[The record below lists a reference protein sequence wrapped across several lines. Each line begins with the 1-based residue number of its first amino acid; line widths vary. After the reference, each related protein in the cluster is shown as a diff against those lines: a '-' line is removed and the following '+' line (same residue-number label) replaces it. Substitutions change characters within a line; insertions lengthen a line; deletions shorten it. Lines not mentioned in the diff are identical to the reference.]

1 MSSNYKVADDVL
13 RANASYAKN
22 FGDKS
27 LLPGS
32 PQKKVAILTC
42 MDVRIGP
49 LQIAGFNLGDAHVI
63 RNAGGR
69 ASDDAIRSLLVSY
82 KFFGT
87 RDWFVIQHTQ
97 CGMAGVTD
105 REIGNLFSKS
115 LEPAVKINNTW
126 TNETTDCGSDCGL
139 TTDWLTI
146 TDLDDSVRS
155 DVELIASHP
164 LVSKAISIHGYIYD
178 VQSGRLMKVE
188 GARRPGV
195 TQQPD

>member
-1 MSSNYKVADDVL
+1 ML
-13 RANASYAKN
+13 RANASYASK
-22 FGDKS
+22 FGDRKN
-27 LLPGS
+27 LPGT

-49 LQIAGFNLGDAHVI
+49 LEIAGFSLGDAHVI

-87 RDWFVIQHTQ
+87 RDWLVIQHTQ

-105 REIGNLFSKS
+105 REISELFAES
-115 LEPAVKINNTW
+115 LEPAVKKDDKW
-126 TNETTDCGSDCGL
+126 VNESIGHGADPKL
-139 TTDWLTI
+139 TAGWLTI
-146 TDLDDSVRS
+146 SDLDDSVRS
-155 DVELIASHP
+155 DVELIANHP

-178 VQSGRLMKVE
+178 VQSGSLRTVE
-188 GARRPGV
+188 GARRLGETRQTP
-195 TQQPD
+195 